1 MDYYY
6 YTFIAF
12 GLFGELGDV
21 DEVFTF
27 LGGGHGGSAT
37 FSLLSLSRS
46 RNFLCVC
53 ALCCV
58 VGISKLREGRVW
70 LWRDRARR
78 QGLVVGEGVFP
89 RALRGMFLTRLSFG
103 DEWGVSDCHGGG
115 SAVGLGGRQIEWRLV
130 GIEFQIH
137 FFE

>member
-46 RNFLCVC
+46 RKNLSIV
-53 ALCCV
+53 CV
-58 VGISKLREGRVW
+58 V
-70 LWRDRARR
+70 LW
-78 QGLVVGEGVFP
+78 V
-89 RALRGMFLTRLSFG
+89 
-103 DEWGVSDCHGGG
+103 
-115 SAVGLGGRQIEWRLV
+115 
-130 GIEFQIH
+130 
-137 FFE
+137 